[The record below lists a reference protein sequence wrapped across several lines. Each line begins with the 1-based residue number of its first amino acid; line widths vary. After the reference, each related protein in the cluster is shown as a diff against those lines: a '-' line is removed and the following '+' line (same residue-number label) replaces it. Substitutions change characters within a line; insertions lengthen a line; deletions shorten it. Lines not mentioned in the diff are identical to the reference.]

1 MTEDQPALRQ
11 LMRLRG
17 FSVMTNILED
27 YASDAE
33 VSILVSTPR
42 SHDAYSLTQRFTR
55 HSSACR
61 PGRSFN
67 ETK

>member
-33 VSILVSTPR
+33 VSILVSTM
-42 SHDAYSLTQRFTR
+42 SILT
-55 HSSACR
+55 AR
-61 PGRSFN
+61 PWLI
-67 ETK
+67 